1 MGEIKKKITVFY
13 FRNKQ
18 IEVNALIDSGATDNF
33 INFKTMQKLG
43 IQKNM
48 CSGQT
53 KFYLGDGTEKQGWL
67 TSFSI
72 KRRNRFV
79 TINAI
84 AGDIEE
90 DMVLGQPFLQNYH
103 VKLNF
108 KNDTFELGRYSPK
121 FRVRSRL

>member
-1 MGEIKKKITVFY
+1 MGEIKKKMTVFY
-13 FRNKQ
+13 SKNRLVD
-18 IEVNALIDSGATDNF
+18 VNVLIDSGATDNF
-33 INFKTMQKLG
+33 INLKTMQRLG
-43 IQKNM
+43 IQKNI
-48 CSGQT
+48 CYKQVN
-53 KFYLGDGTEKQGWL
+53 FYLGDGTRKSGWL
-67 TSFSI
+67 TSVSI

-108 KNDTFELGRYSPK
+108 KNDTFELGRFSPK
-121 FRVRSRL
+121 FRIRSRL